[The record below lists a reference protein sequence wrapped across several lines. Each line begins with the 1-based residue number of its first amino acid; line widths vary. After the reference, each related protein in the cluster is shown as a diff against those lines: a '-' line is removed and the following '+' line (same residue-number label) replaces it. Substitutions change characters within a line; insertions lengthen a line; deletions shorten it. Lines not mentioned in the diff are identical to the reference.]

1 VRDPLPMSEYS
12 VTRTVSTRWA
22 DADVYGH
29 VNNAVYTELFDT
41 AINGWIIEETGFHP
55 VTAPV
60 IGVVVQFSCTY
71 LREINFP
78 QTLVVGIRIAKIG
91 RTSVSYELSLLS
103 GPGEAPYV
111 AAQAQWTHVYIDRES
126 RRPVEIPPPIRSLL
140 EAHPAPE
147 VQP

>member
-1 VRDPLPMSEYS
+1 MSDYS

-29 VNNAVYTELFDT
+29 VNNAVYTQLFDT

-55 VTAPV
+55 ATAPV

-78 QTLVVGIRIAKIG
+78 QTLAVGIVITKIG
-91 RTSVSYELSLLS
+91 RTSVTYDLTLLTGTDATS
-103 GPGEAPYV
+103 DV

-126 RRPVEIPPPIRSLL
+126 RRPVEIPDPIRALL
-140 EAHPAPE
+140 QAHQATSGSE
-147 VQP
+147 Q